1 MDRPPIWKI
10 LVVVLALGTIV
21 GCQGFSSG
29 NSSQTTQDPT
39 PGALLAQPTSVGF
52 GNVQVGTSQTQAD
65 TLSNTGGSAITLT
78 QAVVTGSGFS
88 ITGLNLPLT
97 LSPGKSATF
106 NIVFNPQAAGGVNG
120 TLTITSDGTGS
131 PLNITLAGTGLAAG
145 NLTANPTSLIF
156 SNVQVGTGQNQT
168 ETLTNTGSES
178 LTITQ
183 ASSSAAAFT
192 VTGLN
197 LPLTLAPSKAIT
209 FGVLFTPT
217 GAGASN
223 GILSI
228 TQSGSS
234 TTLDVSLS
242 GTAIAPATLSAT
254 PGSLNFTGG
263 QAGTT
268 QTQTVTIQNIGGVN
282 ATISQDSVA
291 GTGFGISG
299 LSTPSSLA
307 PGQTTSLT
315 VSFAPQSSGSFSGSA
330 VISSN
335 ASNPNLTILLSGS
348 STGAAQGQL
357 SVSPG
362 TISFGN
368 VTVGASGSQ
377 TGTLSA
383 TGASVV
389 VSSVSFGSSEFALGG
404 LTFPATI
411 AAGQSVNFTVTFT
424 PQSSGVASVSLSFFS
439 NASNSPSSATV
450 TGTGVAAPVYSVLL
464 TWNASTSGDIA
475 GYNVYR
481 CTATAGTPSCTGSN
495 GSYTKIN
502 TQLDVAPSYTDASV
516 AAGQTYYY
524 ETTAVNSSN
533 QESAPSTPVQA
544 IIPAP

>member
-1 MDRPPIWKI
+1 
-10 LVVVLALGTIV
+10 
-21 GCQGFSSG
+21 
-29 NSSQTTQDPT
+29 
-39 PGALLAQPTSVGF
+39 
-52 GNVQVGTSQTQAD
+52 
-65 TLSNTGGSAITLT
+65 
-78 QAVVTGSGFS
+78 
-88 ITGLNLPLT
+88 
-97 LSPGKSATF
+97 
-106 NIVFNPQAAGGVNG
+106 
-120 TLTITSDGTGS
+120 
-131 PLNITLAGTGLAAG
+131 
-145 NLTANPTSLIF
+145 
-156 SNVQVGTGQNQT
+156 
-168 ETLTNTGSES
+168 
-178 LTITQ
+178 
-183 ASSSAAAFT
+183 
-192 VTGLN
+192 
-197 LPLTLAPSKAIT
+197 
-209 FGVLFTPT
+209 
-217 GAGASN
+217 
-223 GILSI
+223 
-228 TQSGSS
+228 
-234 TTLDVSLS
+234 
-242 GTAIAPATLSAT
+242 
-254 PGSLNFTGG
+254 
-263 QAGTT
+263 
-268 QTQTVTIQNIGGVN
+268 
-282 ATISQDSVA
+282 
-291 GTGFGISG
+291 
-299 LSTPSSLA
+299 
-307 PGQTTSLT
+307 
-315 VSFAPQSSGSFSGSA
+315 
-330 VISSN
+330 
-335 ASNPNLTILLSGS
+335 
-348 STGAAQGQL
+348 L